1 MFRCYILFLT
11 YPWKTRGKNRLTI
24 PGILLPKKQMCTKI
38 CLEVKSFS
46 NPGGKL
52 LCAQNVTFFF
62 SILLWCIVSTLD
74 MYRLEY
80 HKVYILYLRQ
90 MIKDVL
96 YPVTVLCL
104 NGILQI
110 KWRSFAYFYCI
121 YPYELWNSAG
131 IPLSFLNYS
140 LECSVAVPDLF
151 DLRTISYFVPAILTI
166 NRKAVLW
173 SIWFPAFSA
182 NCFCLSLTSERHW
195 RQIGKM
201 EKRAHMGGYPP
212 LYPGQPQPPLDRS
225 LLSSSHTLISLYPS
239 SPRVVMAPM

>member
-1 MFRCYILFLT
+1 M
-11 YPWKTRGKNRLTI
+11 
-24 PGILLPKKQMCTKI
+24 
-38 CLEVKSFS
+38 
-46 NPGGKL
+46 
-52 LCAQNVTFFF
+52 
-62 SILLWCIVSTLD
+62 
-74 MYRLEY
+74 
-80 HKVYILYLRQ
+80 
-90 MIKDVL
+90 L

-239 SPRVVMAPM
+239 SPRVVMVPM